1 MKQWYD
7 PRLPQEILFG
17 MKMNFT
23 KIKEKNHESK
33 YLMFCARMLKG
44 LVQHIDINFLRVNC

>member
-33 YLMFCARMLKG
+33 YLMFFVRE
-44 LVQHIDINFLRVNC
+44 R